1 MNKKSILE
9 VSLHQLKAYFLPFL
23 QLFTGAELALVPIAN
38 ITVDHVSPNAD
49 VVFLEGYNLLTAF
62 PGLSPVCNAYQNLPY
77 MTVCMAI
84 NCWIIMYINMQLLW
98 H

>member
-1 MNKKSILE
+1 MKSSFCFFMNKKSILE
-9 VSLHQLKAYFLPFL
+9 ASLHQLKAYFLPFL

-62 PGLSPVCNAYQNLPY
+62 PGLSLCAMPIKTCS
-77 MTVCMAI
+77 I
-84 NCWIIMYINMQLLW
+84 
-98 H
+98 